1 MTTSR
6 IPPATAVPL
15 QLQLRL
21 LASAVPQ
28 ASLGDGGAVHRARVA
43 SRRLREVLPVAVG
56 GRTRASLNR
65 AVRRLTRALGPVREV
80 DVTLA
85 ILTAS
90 MAEKAVSRRAG
101 VALKQALVRRRAEV
115 RQVMRR
121 ELERVDL
128 ARLEKD
134 VMTATRKTPRLK
146 EAQGRLA
153 RRAGLLSVA
162 VEEAAGLY
170 VPERLHEVR
179 IAVKKL
185 RYADEVLTAVTGAR
199 PGDRL
204 RFLKRV
210 QDVLGRMHD
219 LDVLAAAVR
228 QLQGADAPP
237 SLGVCADLDRFVRT
251 LDGECRRLHGQYMSL
266 RDRLLRTCAETA
278 GVAA

>member
-1 MTTSR
+1 MTTPR
-6 IPPATAVPL
+6 TPPATTAPL

-21 LASAVPQ
+21 LAAAVPQ
-28 ASLGDGGAVHRARVA
+28 AALGDGAAVHRARVA

-56 GRTRASLNR
+56 GRARAPLNR
-65 AVRRLTRALGPVREV
+65 AVRRVTRALGPVREV
-80 DVTLA
+80 DVMLATLA
-85 ILTAS
+85 AS
-90 MAEKAVSRRAG
+90 LAGKIVSRRAG
-101 VALKQALVRRRAEV
+101 AALKQALVRRRAEA

-121 ELERVDL
+121 ELERMDL

-134 VMTATRKTPRLK
+134 VLGAARKSPRLR
-146 EAQGRLA
+146 EARSRLA
-153 RRAGLLSVA
+153 RRAVRVTAA

-185 RYADEVLTAVTGAR
+185 RYADEVLTAVTGAKS
-199 PGDRL
+199 GDRVRL
-204 RFLKRV
+204 LKRA

-219 LDVLAAAVR
+219 LDVLSAAVR

-251 LDGECRRLHGQYMSL
+251 LDGECRQLHGQYMSL
-266 RDRLLRTCAETA
+266 RDRLLRLCDETS